1 MQVTLSSCY
10 TSNSFLHYG
19 FRFYY
24 IILLY
29 NLSLD
34 QASTSFFNFSV
45 ITFIIN
51 TGNFDIK
58 ITKIHPIMIDKSWID
73 NPIESNEFKN
83 GVVQFLDF
91 AFSNAAIKGRIL
103 CPCITCNFR
112 SLGNRAEVTNH
123 LLQKGFPSKYTSWY
137 MHGEKLVQANVK
149 SELQLKR
156 PRCQWEAILSTSP
169 KKDGKYMNEEGIDIA
184 VKRSQYLSEDQDH
197 AVSLGVLS
205 KVLAHSDGTVR
216 DVCKL
221 EVLDQ
226 VCVGEKDISN
236 LKDLD
241 DTNTFG
247 MYSPST
253 DSFDNSCQK
262 NFEDLKIYAETL
274 EEKLIGYEETKQ
286 QLAQVQNQL
295 TIVQKFL
302 QHKFGEEW
310 HSFHQGIPPF

>member
-1 MQVTLSSCY
+1 
-10 TSNSFLHYG
+10 
-19 FRFYY
+19 
-24 IILLY
+24 
-29 NLSLD
+29 
-34 QASTSFFNFSV
+34 
-45 ITFIIN
+45 
-51 TGNFDIK
+51 
-58 ITKIHPIMIDKSWID
+58 MIDKSWID

-149 SELQLKR
+149 S
-156 PRCQWEAILSTSP
+156 
-169 KKDGKYMNEEGIDIA
+169 